1 MILHG
6 LISQQ
11 VHRCS
16 EHCRPSL
23 ACWQVLRIERESEE
37 VTVFYRPNTMRAEEL
52 SRNPVAN
59 ALAVTFLMV
68 SEQVPSTP
76 SHSLS
81 AF

>member
-1 MILHG
+1 M
-6 LISQQ
+6 
-11 VHRCS
+11 
-16 EHCRPSL
+16 
-23 ACWQVLRIERESEE
+23 CWQVLRIERESEE

-76 SHSLS
+76 LLQLVY
-81 AF
+81 FP